1 MPLFFPSELRQDL
14 KNESGTEISSKKVL
28 KIALAGNPNSG
39 KTSLFNA
46 ITGAHQHVGNWGG
59 VTVEVKEGRV
69 SADGREFNIIDLPG
83 TYSLSAFS
91 MEEKVARDFLIQES
105 PDVVINVVDATN
117 LERNL
122 YLTVQLLELG
132 IRPVLAFNMWDEVR
146 KKGLQIDLE
155 LLSRLLDLPIVTTV
169 GKNGTNCRKLL
180 SEAAKLVDRNETVYR
195 KNSSDLPAE
204 ILSVIDSLS
213 AQKALQGLK
222 QPPRWTALKLL
233 ENDSAVIEDVK
244 SADLDGAMMRK
255 VGESVQQIKSVL
267 GEDPEGLIAEARYG
281 FIAGALKE
289 TLKKPPENRIEISD
303 QIDRVLTHPV
313 WAFPVFFLFMWV
325 LFQLTFVL

>member
-1 MPLFFPSELRQDL
+1 MS
-14 KNESGTEISSKKVL
+14 SGS
-28 KIALAGNPNSG
+28 
-39 KTSLFNA
+39 
-46 ITGAHQHVGNWGG
+46 
-59 VTVEVKEGRV
+59 
-69 SADGREFNIIDLPG
+69 REYNIIDLPG

-155 LLSRLLDLPIVTTV
+155 LLSKLLDLPIVTTV

-180 SEAAKLVDRNETVYR
+180 SEAAKLVDQNETVYR

-204 ILSVIDSLS
+204 VLS
-213 AQKALQGLK
+213 AVDSISTQKALQKLK
-222 QPPRWTALKLL
+222 QAPRWTALKLL
-233 ENDSAVIEDVK
+233 ENDSAVVGDVK
-244 SADLDGAMMRK
+244 NVDIDGAVMRE
-255 VGESVQQIKSVL
+255 VEESSKQIKSVL
-267 GEDPEGLIAEARYG
+267 GEDPEGLCWPGTVCCRGRGNPEKAAR
-281 FIAGALKE
+281 
-289 TLKKPPENRIEISD
+289 KPCKISD
-303 QIDRVLTHPV
+303 QIDRALTHPV
-313 WAFPVFFLFMWV
+313 WAFGFFLFVWL
-325 LFQLTFVL
+325 LFSLLC

>member
-14 KNESGTEISSKKVL
+14 KNESGTEIHPKKII

-59 VTVEVKEGRV
+59 VTVEIKEGRV
-69 SADGREFNIIDLPG
+69 SSGSREYNIIDLPG

-132 IRPVLAFNMWDEVR
+132 ISLF
-146 KKGLQIDLE
+146 
-155 LLSRLLDLPIVTTV
+155 LLSTC
-169 GKNGTNCRKLL
+169 G
-180 SEAAKLVDRNETVYR
+180 
-195 KNSSDLPAE
+195 
-204 ILSVIDSLS
+204 
-213 AQKALQGLK
+213 
-222 QPPRWTALKLL
+222 
-233 ENDSAVIEDVK
+233 
-244 SADLDGAMMRK
+244 MR
-255 VGESVQQIKSVL
+255 
-267 GEDPEGLIAEARYG
+267 
-281 FIAGALKE
+281 
-289 TLKKPPENRIEISD
+289 
-303 QIDRVLTHPV
+303 
-313 WAFPVFFLFMWV
+313 
-325 LFQLTFVL
+325 